1 MTIREIILMLNIID
15 TKLRLYYTNS
25 ANEDEKDALNNLREV
40 RDDLHALM
48 DDLAALAKERKGY
61 IICTTVIVMED

>member
-25 ANEDEKDALNNLREV
+25 ANDDEKEALNNLQEV
-40 RDDLHALM
+40 RDDIHALM
-48 DDLAALAKERKGY
+48 DDLAALAKERKD
-61 IICTTVIVMED
+61 I

>member
-40 RDDLHALM
+40 RDDIHALM
-48 DDLAALAKERKGY
+48 DDLAALAKERKD
-61 IICTTVIVMED
+61 I

>member
-48 DDLAALAKERKGY
+48 DDLQH
-61 IICTTVIVMED
+61 

>member
-25 ANEDEKDALNNLREV
+25 ANEDEKEALNNLREV

-48 DDLAALAKERKGY
+48 DDLAALAKERK
-61 IICTTVIVMED
+61 EL

>member
-48 DDLAALAKERKGY
+48 DDLATLAKERKD
-61 IICTTVIVMED
+61 I

>member
-1 MTIREIILMLNIID
+1 MNIREIILMLNIID

-25 ANEDEKDALNNLREV
+25 ANEDEKDALNNLQEV

-48 DDLAALAKERKGY
+48 DDLATLAKERKD
-61 IICTTVIVMED
+61 I

>member
-25 ANEDEKDALNNLREV
+25 ANEDEKDALNNLQEV
-40 RDDLHALM
+40 RHDLHALM
-48 DDLAALAKERKGY
+48 DDLAALAKERKD
-61 IICTTVIVMED
+61 I

>member
-25 ANEDEKDALNNLREV
+25 ANEDEKDALNNLQEV

-48 DDLAALAKERKGY
+48 DDLSALAKERKD
-61 IICTTVIVMED
+61 I

>member
-48 DDLAALAKERKGY
+48 DDLAALAKERKNCNEY
-61 IICTTVIVMED
+61 R

>member
-25 ANEDEKDALNNLREV
+25 ANEDEKDALNNLQEV

-48 DDLAALAKERKGY
+48 DDLAALAKERKD
-61 IICTTVIVMED
+61 I

>member
-48 DDLAALAKERKGY
+48 DDLAALANERKD
-61 IICTTVIVMED
+61 I

>member
-48 DDLAALAKERKGY
+48 DDLAALAKERKD
-61 IICTTVIVMED
+61 I

>member
-1 MTIREIILMLNIID
+1 MNIREIILMLNIID

-25 ANEDEKDALNNLREV
+25 ANEDEKEALNNLREV

-48 DDLAALAKERKGY
+48 DDLAALAKERKD
-61 IICTTVIVMED
+61 I

>member
-25 ANEDEKDALNNLREV
+25 ANEDEKDALNNLKEV

-48 DDLAALAKERKGY
+48 DDLSALAKERK
-61 IICTTVIVMED
+61 EL

>member
-48 DDLAALAKERKGY
+48 DDLASLAKERK
-61 IICTTVIVMED
+61 EL

>member
-1 MTIREIILMLNIID
+1 MNIREIILMLNIID

-25 ANEDEKDALNNLREV
+25 ANEDEKEALNNLREV

-48 DDLAALAKERKGY
+48 DDLSALAKERK
-61 IICTTVIVMED
+61 EL

>member
-25 ANEDEKDALNNLREV
+25 ANDDEKEAMNNLQEV
-40 RDDLHALM
+40 RDDIHALM
-48 DDLAALAKERKGY
+48 DDLAALAKERKD
-61 IICTTVIVMED
+61 I

>member
-1 MTIREIILMLNIID
+1 MLNIID

-40 RDDLHALM
+40 RDDIHALM
-48 DDLAALAKERKGY
+48 DDLAALAKERKD
-61 IICTTVIVMED
+61 I

>member
-1 MTIREIILMLNIID
+1 MNIREIILMLNIID

-25 ANEDEKDALNNLREV
+25 ANEDEKDALNNLQEV

-48 DDLAALAKERKGY
+48 DDLAALAKERKD
-61 IICTTVIVMED
+61 I

>member
-1 MTIREIILMLNIID
+1 MNIREIILMLNVID

-25 ANEDEKDALNNLREV
+25 AHDDEKEALNNLQEV

-48 DDLAALAKERKGY
+48 TDLAALAKERKE
-61 IICTTVIVMED
+61 I

>member
-25 ANEDEKDALNNLREV
+25 ANEDEKEALNNLREV
-40 RDDLHALM
+40 RDDIHALM
-48 DDLAALAKERKGY
+48 DDLAALAKERKD
-61 IICTTVIVMED
+61 I

>member
-48 DDLAALAKERKGY
+48 DDLAALAKERK
-61 IICTTVIVMED
+61 EL

>member
-1 MTIREIILMLNIID
+1 MNIREIILMLNIID

-48 DDLAALAKERKGY
+48 DDLAALAKERK
-61 IICTTVIVMED
+61 EL